1 MIDSLIGK
9 TYTVEGIIDDFKSSE
24 SGLIPRT
31 VNMIF
36 QQLEA
41 QQLEYSVKISCLELY
56 NEDLSDLLGDQNN
69 PQELKLFEDT
79 TG

>member
-1 MIDSLIGK
+1 LIDSLIGK